1 MTPETSSST
10 AVGWEVLSDFLLSD
24 RTPDTCMRPAEVDGF
39 LTGIAVS
46 PDRIPPS
53 DWLPVIW
60 GGHEPE
66 FTGIEEASR
75 VLSLVLRHY
84 SNIRLMLD
92 RTPEAYQPVLL
103 DSSTGRT
110 IAEDWARGFFA
121 AVTLRGASWAALLV
135 PEHFGLIAPTQYTGP
150 IRKDCRWCPAVR
162 NALLKSR
169 RGRLAC
175 FPPRSSPSTSS
186 GKDAGRV
193 LCR

>member
-1 MTPETSSST
+1 MTPETSSNT
-10 AVGWEVLSDFLLSD
+10 AVDWEDLNDFLMSD

-39 LTGIAVS
+39 VTGIAGS
-46 PDRIPPS
+46 PDMIPPS

-60 GGHEPE
+60 GGSEPE
-66 FTGIEEASR
+66 FTSIEEAGR

-121 AVTLRGASWAALLV
+121 AVTLRGGCIL
-135 PEHFGLIAPTQYTGP
+135 G
-150 IRKDCRWCPAVR
+150 CPAG
-162 NALLKSR
+162 A
-169 RGRLAC
+169 
-175 FPPRSSPSTSS
+175 
-186 GKDAGRV
+186 
-193 LCR
+193 